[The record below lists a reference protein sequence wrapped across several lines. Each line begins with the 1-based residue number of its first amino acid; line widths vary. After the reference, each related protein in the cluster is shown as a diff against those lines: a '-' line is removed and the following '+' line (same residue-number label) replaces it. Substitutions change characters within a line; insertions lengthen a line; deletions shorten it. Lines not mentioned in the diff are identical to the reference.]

1 MSASRTLG
9 IGNCV
14 STCPKA
20 NIPMKILRLWWCLVS
35 LSLTLAACASPAS
48 VPTLTA
54 PPAPAA
60 PTAAPTHTPSPA
72 PSLTS
77 PPTASPAPSLTPLP
91 QAFGPTNF
99 PPAVNPL
106 TGLPVADPALLSRPP
121 IFVKI
126 ANFPRESRP
135 QSGLAKADLVFNDY
149 IGEGTDRFTAVYYGQ
164 DAAKV
169 GPIRSARRV
178 DAQLVRMY
186 QGLLAYAGA
195 DPERVFPLLDR
206 HLGQRA
212 VNAAP
217 ATCPALCDVGPHTVF
232 SVFADTALL
241 SRYAAEERK
250 LTPTRPNL
258 DGMAFDPQPPSG
270 GLEGAQASVTFNA
283 FNKGLWKYDPTV
295 QRYLRWQE
303 SVGED
308 NSISMLPL
316 TDRAA
321 GLPLAF
327 DNVIVAFAPYETIA
341 PTLLDITIWYNQDGR
356 RAVLFRNGTAYEGIW
371 RAPSADRPMQFW
383 TPQGQPLALK
393 PGNTWIVLAGVTST
407 LTQDAP
413 GIWNMTF
420 STP

>member
-1 MSASRTLG
+1 M
-9 IGNCV
+9 NK
-14 STCPKA
+14 PD
-20 NIPMKILRLWWCLVS
+20 LRWLAFC
-35 LSLTLAACASPAS
+35 LSLMLSSCAAPTP
-48 VPTLTA
+48 VPLPTA
-54 PPAPAA
+54 PPV
-60 PTAAPTHTPSPA
+60 PTAAPSPT
-72 PSLTS
+72 LT
-77 PPTASPAPSLTPLP
+77 PAPSLTPPPTASPSPIPSLTALP
-91 QAFGPTNF
+91 QAVGPNNF
-99 PPAVNPL
+99 PSGVNPL
-106 TGLPVADPALLSRPP
+106 TGLPVSDPALLSRPP
-121 IFVKI
+121 VFVKI

-135 QSGLAKADLVFNDY
+135 QSGLSKADLVFNDY

-186 QGLLAYAGA
+186 QGILAYAGA

-206 HLGQRA
+206 YLGQRA

-241 SRYAAEERK
+241 SRYAVEERK
-250 LTPTRPNL
+250 PTPARPTL

-270 GLEGAQASVTFNA
+270 GLEGAQVSITFNA
-283 FNKGLWKYDPTV
+283 FNKGLWKYDPAS

-303 SVGED
+303 SVGEQ

-321 GLPLAF
+321 GIQLAF

-341 PTLLDITIWYNQDGR
+341 PTLHDITIWYNQDGR
-356 RAVLFRNGTAYEGIW
+356 RAVLFRNGTAYEGLW

-393 PGNTWIVLAGVTST
+393 PGNSWIVLAGVSST

-420 STP
+420 FTP

>member
-1 MSASRTLG
+1 MRNLH
-9 IGNCV
+9 
-14 STCPKA
+14 
-20 NIPMKILRLWWCLVS
+20 LWWFAVC
-35 LSLTLAACASPAS
+35 LSLTLSACAA
-48 VPTLTA
+48 PTSAPIPTA
-54 PPAPAA
+54 PPATAA
-60 PTAAPTHTPSPA
+60 PTAAPSPTLTPAS
-72 PSLTS
+72 SLTP
-77 PPTASPAPSLTPLP
+77 PPTASPSPIPSLTALP
-91 QAFGPTNF
+91 QAVGPSNF
-99 PPAVNPL
+99 PSAVNPL
-106 TGLPVADPALLSRPP
+106 TGLPVPDPALLTRPP
-121 IFVKI
+121 VFVKI

-135 QSGLAKADLVFNDY
+135 QSGLSKADLVFNDY

-186 QGLLAYAGA
+186 QGILAYAGA
-195 DPERVFPLLDR
+195 DPERVFPLLNR

-232 SVFADTALL
+232 SVFTDTALL

-250 LTPTRPNL
+250 LAPARPTL
-258 DGMAFDPQPPSG
+258 DGMAFDPLPPSG
-270 GLEGAQASVTFNA
+270 GLEGAQVAITFNA
-283 FNKGLWKYDPTV
+283 FNKGLWKYDPAA

-303 SVGED
+303 SVGAE

-321 GLPLAF
+321 GVQLAF

-356 RAVLFRNGTAYEGIW
+356 RAVLFRNGTAFEGIW

-393 PGNTWIVLAGVTST
+393 PGNTWIVLAGVSST

>member
-1 MSASRTLG
+1 MH
-9 IGNCV
+9 N
-14 STCPKA
+14 P
-20 NIPMKILRLWWCLVS
+20 RLWRLALC
-35 LSLTLAACASPAS
+35 LSLMLSACAAPTPAP
-48 VPTLTA
+48 VPT
-54 PPAPAA
+54 APAA
-60 PTAAPTHTPSPA
+60 PTAVPSQTPSPA
-72 PSLTS
+72 PSLTP
-77 PPTASPAPSLTPLP
+77 PPTTSPSPIPSLTALP
-91 QAFGPTNF
+91 QAVGPSNF
-99 PPAVNPL
+99 PSAVNPL
-106 TGLPVADPALLSRPP
+106 TGLPVSDPALLSRPP
-121 IFVKI
+121 VFVKI

-135 QSGLAKADLVFNDY
+135 QSGLSKADLVFNDY

-186 QGLLAYAGA
+186 QGILAYAGA

-232 SVFADTALL
+232 SVFADTALV
-241 SRYAAEERK
+241 SRYAVEESK
-250 LTPTRPNL
+250 LASTRPAL
-258 DGMAFDPQPPSG
+258 DGMAFDPLPPSG
-270 GLEGAQASVTFNA
+270 GLEGAQVSVTFNA
-283 FNKGLWKYDPTV
+283 FNKGLWKYDPAS

-303 SVGED
+303 SVGEE

-321 GLPLAF
+321 GIQLAF
-327 DNVIVAFAPYETIA
+327 DNVIIAFAPYETIA

-356 RAVLFRNGTAYEGIW
+356 RAVLFRNGTAYEGLW

-393 PGNTWIVLAGVTST
+393 PGNTWIVLAGVSST